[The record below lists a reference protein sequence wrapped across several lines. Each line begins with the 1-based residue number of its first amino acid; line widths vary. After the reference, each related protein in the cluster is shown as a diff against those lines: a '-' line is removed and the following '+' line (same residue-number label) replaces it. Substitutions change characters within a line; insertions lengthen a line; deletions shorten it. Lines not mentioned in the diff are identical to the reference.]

1 MKKNNSY
8 KLGFYGTIVT
18 VALFVVFLVLKLT
31 GVIAWS
37 WWWVTAPIWIPFL
50 IAVILVIA
58 FFWLVGYYSKVS
70 DELNEI

>member
-1 MKKNNSY
+1 MEKSKKI
-8 KLGFYGTIVT
+8 GFYGTI
-18 VALFVVFLVLKLT
+18 AAFVIFTVLKLT

-37 WWWVTAPIWIPFL
+37 WWWITAPIWIPFL
-50 IAVILVIA
+50 IAVIPVIA

>member
-1 MKKNNSY
+1 MRKNSSY

-18 VALFVVFLVLKLT
+18 VAAVVIFTVLKFT

-37 WWWVTAPIWIPFL
+37 WWWITAPIWIPLL
-50 IAVILVIA
+50 IAFILVNA

-70 DELNEI
+70 DELNEV

>member
-1 MKKNNSY
+1 MKSATFTG
-8 KLGFYGTIVT
+8 LLFT
-18 VALFVVFLVLKLT
+18 ALLVLKLT

-37 WWWVTAPIWIPFL
+37 WWWITAPIWIPFL

-70 DELNEI
+70 DELNEV

>member
-1 MKKNNSY
+1 MERTKSY
-8 KLGFYGTIVT
+8 WIGFYGTIVT
-18 VALFVVFLVLKLT
+18 VAAFVIFTVLKLT

-37 WWWVTAPIWIPFL
+37 WWWITAPIWIPFL

-70 DELNEI
+70 DELNEV